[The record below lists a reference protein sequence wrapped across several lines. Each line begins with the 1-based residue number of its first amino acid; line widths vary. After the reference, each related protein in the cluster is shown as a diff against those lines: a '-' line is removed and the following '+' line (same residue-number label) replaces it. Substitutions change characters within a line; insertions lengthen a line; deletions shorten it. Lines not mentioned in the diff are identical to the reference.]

1 MCHKE
6 LVKSRDSDR
15 QRRMTEND
23 PDSQMACPQENA
35 SVAVFE
41 LVTVSDLPGAQSGS
55 GVLRSRVV

>member
-41 LVTVSDLPGAQSGS
+41 LVTDRG
-55 GVLRSRVV
+55 RE